1 MLATMEC
8 DAAAVIASLDLAPN
22 PAGGYVRQYHSAR
35 YPGVTEGSPMNKMIT
50 VIYYL
55 LTLASPL
62 ARLHR
67 VHADGLHFHHA
78 GGVLRIHSLGP
89 ADDYRAELLGP
100 PNAYQVAVAGGRWKA
115 IELVSGPWA
124 LISEAVVPG
133 WSPELHESADMSLR
147 DRVSPAL
154 WAILGPFVGDAP

>member
-1 MLATMEC
+1 MLATMES
-8 DAAAVIASLDLAPN
+8 DAASVIASLDLAPN
-22 PAGGYVRQYHSAR
+22 PAGGYFRQYHRAR
-35 YPGVTEGSPMNKMIT
+35 YPGEADGSPLIT

-55 LTLASPL
+55 LTMASPR
-62 ARLHR
+62 AQLHR
-67 VHADGLHFHHA
+67 VRADGLHFHHA
-78 GGVLRIHSLGP
+78 GGILRIHSLGP
-89 ADDYRAELLGP
+89 ADDYRAELLGA
-100 PNAYQVAVAGGRWKA
+100 PNAYQVAVAAGRWKA

-154 WAILGPFVGDAP
+154 WAILGPFVGDVA